1 MQCPA
6 CRKKV
11 VFGSIQAEAWA
22 KVNAGDW
29 LMGGRPPKSG
39 VLGDCPACGVR
50 LEWEEGEERE
60 GALADVP
67 ARVHLSALR
76 ESSQAWRGRVAMR
89 ALVIE
94 LDGVCIASDSW
105 RNRPRGGA
113 EAEADAA
120 MVQRLFREQVPR
132 IVVAWALPEPELR
145 FRETSRAL
153 EGGSRAAWVELEGA
167 FEPGEGGGVVSA
179 SAITSIWPPRD

>member
-11 VFGSIQAEAWA
+11 VFGSIRPDAWT
-22 KVNAGDW
+22 KVNAGEW
-29 LMGGRPPKSG
+29 LLGGRAPKPG

-50 LEWEEGEERE
+50 LEWEAGEERE
-60 GALADVP
+60 AAFASAP

-76 ESSQAWRGRVAMR
+76 ESPEAWRGRVALR

-105 RNRPRGGA
+105 RSRPRGEG
-113 EAEADAA
+113 EPEDDAA

-132 IVVAWALPEPELR
+132 IVVAWASHEAEER
-145 FRETSRAL
+145 FREASRTL
-153 EGGSRAAWVELEGA
+153 RGGSRAAWVEMEGG

-179 SAITSIWPPRD
+179 VAVASIWPPRD